1 MNTAAVITA
10 ACFTGISVLFF
21 VYLLFTK
28 NPLFSGKFRNY
39 YRAGSAVYISGT
51 ILLLVLAFVLK
62 GVPVAFIVISELM
75 IMTVFIVTYIL
86 IANLSKA
93 LATAAARN
101 AQKIEQ
107 EEKPDDK
114 E

>member
-10 ACFTGISVLFF
+10 ACFTAVSVLFF
-21 VYLLFTK
+21 LYLLFTK

-51 ILLLVLAFVLK
+51 ILILILAFALK
-62 GVPVAFIVISELM
+62 GVPVAFIVISEVM

-93 LATAAARN
+93 IANAATRN
-101 AQKIEQ
+101 ADLTVQ
-107 EEKPDDK
+107 EEKSDDK
-114 E
+114 Q